1 MPGPLFHLVCTP
13 ATLDGAPEGWVSTM
27 LDEGELA
34 LVADGGG
41 LDAISELAH
50 RLDLLTVTL
59 VRGEQRAEELAAT
72 IMRFAGSKPLVWV
85 APAFGE
91 ETVAWAH
98 ARGPMTLL
106 VETGGALS
114 DDERKRVERFVVILG
129 RQAE

>member
-1 MPGPLFHLVCTP
+1 
-13 ATLDGAPEGWVSTM
+13 M

-59 VRGEQRAEELAAT
+59 LRSERHPEQLAAT

-91 ETVAWAH
+91 ATVAWAH

-106 VETGGALS
+106 VESADALTE
-114 DDERKRVERFVVILG
+114 DERKRVERFVVILG